1 MRVWRITTP
10 AHAGFDGEGAR
21 QFGSRWTPRG
31 IPAVFTS
38 ATLSLAALERFVH
51 TDTDLEPIDLVAIL
65 LEISDNIAIE
75 SVEVKMLP
83 AEWRTFPPP
92 PELAVIG
99 ERWFHASRTAV

>member
-51 TDTDLEPIDLVAIL
+51 TDTDLGPASLVAISVDSS
-65 LEISDNIAIE
+65 EYVAFD
-75 SVEVKMLP
+75 SVEGAHLS
-83 AEWRTFPPP
+83 AAWRSFRSPSA
-92 PELAVIG
+92 LIAMG
-99 ERWFHASRTAV
+99 